1 MINIAKEKNP
11 MPEQEPMIRN
21 KNFLEV
27 CEGYTEEMAIREAMR
42 CLRCRKK
49 PCMMVGC
56 PVHNHIPDFIAKV
69 AEGDFEA
76 AYQVLA
82 ETTSLPAVCGRVC
95 PQEAVRGKLCTRYQG
110 TAGRYRQPGAFRG
123 RLAQSSCGGSC
134 SGSREQRT

>member
-76 AYQVLA
+76 A
-82 ETTSLPAVCGRVC
+82 
-95 PQEAVRGKLCTRYQG
+95 
-110 TAGRYRQPGAFRG
+110 
-123 RLAQSSCGGSC
+123 
-134 SGSREQRT
+134 